1 MEDGGD
7 GADHPAALQ
16 GILRKLSAGLDN
28 LIAGTSFPRMRSL
41 LADLKSGDDSRTIG
55 ALTELC
61 NMLSM
66 ATDESMIAFSVDQFV
81 PVLVD
86 LLGQD
91 SNPNIMLLAARS
103 LTNLI
108 EVLPAAGEVLVHRGA
123 VPILVSKLLCI
134 EYMDVAEQALEC
146 LERLSRDNAQP
157 ILQSGG
163 LTAALAF
170 LDFFS
175 TGLQCVSLNLAA
187 SICHSMQPSGCDL
200 VVETIPVLTNVL
212 TYQDTRIVDSAISC
226 FHSLS
231 RAFKNSEADLATIA
245 AHGLLNRV
253 LEVVAARESVSG
265 AAHRPVNFTML
276 IQILAIHCRH
286 SADTVQTVINSGMID
301 MLHSVLSASGRM
313 QTNEDEDEQIKIAA
327 RPSEQLAEI
336 LQLCY
341 ELLPPLPPAMARFV
355 WSEAELAEMDLE
367 QYEGGMHPKTLL
379 FHKCP
384 SLLIT
389 YGDSLFGLLLQVPH
403 PCSLSASLT
412 SEPLSSSLGAIVLRG
427 LCASLNAHLITGV
440 WQVYAESMALNVRH
454 RALAS
459 ISAIIYHMTAPML
472 DSLLARKPF
481 SGFCADLLASGE
493 APIAMTALQMCS
505 VLMDRLPVVFHHQLL
520 REGVIDAIHTMR
532 SLEGVAKLFTCD
544 EEHSA
549 RLCECASQ
557 FWSTHVLPSL
567 DSSGSITKTL
577 ALSKLLVLSEKLA
590 EFGALGADSGGEA
603 SAVLTEIFQ
612 LLVVGE
618 GVSVFEFQGSKLT
631 EALIAFLDPMHDDL
645 NQRIRCV
652 LDCAIRTNN
661 SDPANGLQRVA
672 SASSTQPI
680 TVLVRL
686 LSGCVDK
693 LEHFAVM
700 LHSSVTNLAV
710 GLKVLTQPFKLCL
723 KRDPSESLS
732 SSLQDY
738 SSNVVLI
745 EPLATVTAVEE
756 FLWAKVHEA
765 DVDEMDEMP
774 DGAAPRGERLTL
786 RMRGLQL
793 DQKSTIFQAIYEATS
808 GENCVEGDE
817 ECNISHKVWEQV
829 HIITYSLHKP
839 EDTSSPMSPVWT
851 KLAAEQS
858 NQEVH
863 TNMAALAAQVMLK
876 VSEASDNTKE
886 WGFLSTALHLLS
898 TLNWV
903 CSLWNHFCSPETLQ
917 QIVPTGIDTR
927 GGDSSALLASH
938 CFVSAKLTNKLMRQL
953 QDPLV
958 LCSGGLPPWC
968 LTLVSNAGFVL
979 PFECRRLFFQYT
991 SLGISR
997 ALHIMQHR
1005 AQQSENGQA
1014 SPTRGANLSNNSEF
1028 RLGRIQRQK
1037 ARVHRQ
1043 RILMSAVKVL
1053 ELCTGHKAV
1062 LEVEFS
1068 GEAGTGTGP
1077 TLEFFTLVS
1086 REVQRKDLN
1095 MWYQSETSK
1104 QLAPRTQE
1112 SELVFTPPAEDVH
1125 MHNVHRIAVL
1135 HCPECNH
1142 TVFPVS
1148 PHSGELLTISIDDGQ
1163 AAACTQEPG
1172 EPQVR
1177 ADSIPCASCACEQP
1191 MSLLWWIVFDDEAQ
1205 YLAKA
1210 FPSGVATLQHMVLQ
1224 CPCCHSVN
1232 FPGTEHTLTINRNGK
1247 MYSASGRR
1255 LHEHEY
1261 RAVTQHASSLCEN
1274 VPLKQ
1279 VPVALSQEVCLLLSV
1294 SPLYWSLCLPSHM
1307 QLTLL
1312 FCSTHPAGFSLHDS
1326 SLSAVRSV

>member
-146 LERLSRDNAQP
+146 LERLGRDNAQP

-253 LEVVAARESVSG
+253 LEVVAARESMSG

-557 FWSTHVLPSL
+557 LV
-567 DSSGSITKTL
+567 DSCASFTRQFRLNHQDSRSVK
-577 ALSKLLVLSEKLA
+577 AA
-590 EFGALGADSGGEA
+590 GAL
-603 SAVLTEIFQ
+603 
-612 LLVVGE
+612 
-618 GVSVFEFQGSKLT
+618 
-631 EALIAFLDPMHDDL
+631 
-645 NQRIRCV
+645 
-652 LDCAIRTNN
+652 
-661 SDPANGLQRVA
+661 
-672 SASSTQPI
+672 
-680 TVLVRL
+680 
-686 LSGCVDK
+686 
-693 LEHFAVM
+693 
-700 LHSSVTNLAV
+700 
-710 GLKVLTQPFKLCL
+710 
-723 KRDPSESLS
+723 
-732 SSLQDY
+732 
-738 SSNVVLI
+738 
-745 EPLATVTAVEE
+745 
-756 FLWAKVHEA
+756 
-765 DVDEMDEMP
+765 
-774 DGAAPRGERLTL
+774 
-786 RMRGLQL
+786 
-793 DQKSTIFQAIYEATS
+793 
-808 GENCVEGDE
+808 
-817 ECNISHKVWEQV
+817 
-829 HIITYSLHKP
+829 
-839 EDTSSPMSPVWT
+839 
-851 KLAAEQS
+851 
-858 NQEVH
+858 
-863 TNMAALAAQVMLK
+863 
-876 VSEASDNTKE
+876 
-886 WGFLSTALHLLS
+886 
-898 TLNWV
+898 
-903 CSLWNHFCSPETLQ
+903 
-917 QIVPTGIDTR
+917 
-927 GGDSSALLASH
+927 
-938 CFVSAKLTNKLMRQL
+938 
-953 QDPLV
+953 
-958 LCSGGLPPWC
+958 
-968 LTLVSNAGFVL
+968 
-979 PFECRRLFFQYT
+979 
-991 SLGISR
+991 
-997 ALHIMQHR
+997 
-1005 AQQSENGQA
+1005 
-1014 SPTRGANLSNNSEF
+1014 
-1028 RLGRIQRQK
+1028 
-1037 ARVHRQ
+1037 
-1043 RILMSAVKVL
+1043 
-1053 ELCTGHKAV
+1053 
-1062 LEVEFS
+1062 
-1068 GEAGTGTGP
+1068 
-1077 TLEFFTLVS
+1077 
-1086 REVQRKDLN
+1086 
-1095 MWYQSETSK
+1095 
-1104 QLAPRTQE
+1104 
-1112 SELVFTPPAEDVH
+1112 
-1125 MHNVHRIAVL
+1125 
-1135 HCPECNH
+1135 
-1142 TVFPVS
+1142 
-1148 PHSGELLTISIDDGQ
+1148 
-1163 AAACTQEPG
+1163 
-1172 EPQVR
+1172 
-1177 ADSIPCASCACEQP
+1177 
-1191 MSLLWWIVFDDEAQ
+1191 
-1205 YLAKA
+1205 
-1210 FPSGVATLQHMVLQ
+1210 
-1224 CPCCHSVN
+1224 
-1232 FPGTEHTLTINRNGK
+1232 
-1247 MYSASGRR
+1247 
-1255 LHEHEY
+1255 
-1261 RAVTQHASSLCEN
+1261 
-1274 VPLKQ
+1274 
-1279 VPVALSQEVCLLLSV
+1279 
-1294 SPLYWSLCLPSHM
+1294 
-1307 QLTLL
+1307 
-1312 FCSTHPAGFSLHDS
+1312 
-1326 SLSAVRSV
+1326 